1 LPLETGAGVL
11 ETVQLR
17 SLSTTLAIC
26 GALAALGC
34 ERSASAL
41 LELPAPVAETAP
53 APPAVVAP
61 PPPSAPPEEL
71 TLIAGGDVSFGRGL
85 GQELLRDP
93 QHDPFAPSATLL
105 ASADARFVN
114 LESQLSDQRGETQSP
129 FMELVFTGPPAGA
142 GALSRAGITV
152 VSTANNHMWDYGRN
166 AFLETLDH
174 LDRAGVLYAGGGRTP
189 KQAYGPVILDIK
201 GFRVAVLAVTDI
213 WNQGR
218 LADHPGRYHVAI
230 ADPALLSEA
239 VRAARAAPGVDAV
252 VVSYHGGGE
261 YIDGPMPRTRVI
273 ARAAIDAGADA
284 VLGHH
289 PHVVQG
295 VEIRHGRPIFYSL
308 GNFLMRTYQARPE
321 TALGMLA
328 RLRLRRG
335 APPSAELCPIRA
347 EGLTAIPL
355 AADPQREDTEQAFLA
370 RLRRTRVH
378 IRDAPDLGSFGPD
391 GCAPVIPRE
400 PPARR

>member
-129 FMELVFTGPPAGA
+129 FMELVFTGPPAG
-142 GALSRAGITV
+142 GGV
-152 VSTANNHMWDYGRN
+152 
-166 AFLETLDH
+166 
-174 LDRAGVLYAGGGRTP
+174 DRARC
-189 KQAYGPVILDIK
+189 D
-201 GFRVAVLAVTDI
+201 
-213 WNQGR
+213 
-218 LADHPGRYHVAI
+218 
-230 ADPALLSEA
+230 E
-239 VRAARAAPGVDAV
+239 RAA
-252 VVSYHGGGE
+252 
-261 YIDGPMPRTRVI
+261 
-273 ARAAIDAGADA
+273 
-284 VLGHH
+284 
-289 PHVVQG
+289 
-295 VEIRHGRPIFYSL
+295 
-308 GNFLMRTYQARPE
+308 
-321 TALGMLA
+321 
-328 RLRLRRG
+328 LRRG
-335 APPSAELCPIRA
+335 AYPAGVHGVP
-347 EGLTAIPL
+347 G
-355 AADPQREDTEQAFLA
+355 A
-370 RLRRTRVH
+370 RG
-378 IRDAPDLGSFGPD
+378 A
-391 GCAPVIPRE
+391 
-400 PPARR
+400 ARRDERRDRGRGVVRDEGGAARA